1 MGSVA
6 RASNRPLAVGHRDF
20 HRETLPIRVDS
31 FETTARTEIKQLNV
45 GPIRLATR
53 GPSLLWHGA
62 NGVVQMATHPLGFDG
77 ASDADQMRWLHG
89 FRRLLDGL
97 DAPLQVVIETE
108 PGSGGD
114 DTIALPTP
122 RDFDDMRGADL
133 RFVELMSRS
142 PSAHRRLTSL
152 VTPTS
157 NAQRLEGALREM
169 GIGFSSATPA
179 HGPTFGLE
187 RPHEFSFHAGWS
199 RSWYLERMPGTELEA
214 GWLFRLIPSGLK
226 TRLSWHADPLP
237 VAWIVDYLQ
246 RQLTNMRVSRM
257 QELSTG
263 TNDPMLAGALPNTED
278 LQRRLASSQEKAF
291 HVSVYI
297 TLVAATKQ
305 ALEEGSEEIRS
316 AARAALCELQ
326 PCTFRMLDGHL
337 ATLPACADRLAR
349 KRVLDTSVLA
359 TLFPWCGAEIQ
370 QPGGLV
376 VGSGYAS
383 GGPVLVDPFDQTRYA
398 NANIGVFGYSGAG
411 KTYLLSTLLMGSLGR
426 GIQVYVIDPEHEYGN
441 LARHL
446 GGIDVQLALGSG
458 HSLNVLDLR
467 PSERRDESWLGAATA
482 DAVDLCATICG
493 GLDEAERAVVE
504 AAVRAAYH
512 AAEQPVLSD
521 VAMLL
526 PNDSRAFAILQRWVN
541 GSLGQMFS
549 APTNIDLE
557 APIVVFGMRELRDE
571 LIPPV
576 HFLLAEA
583 LWTRIKRKDRRRML
597 VVDELGLLFED
608 PTIRRFVVN
617 LARRIRKYDGSLVF
631 ATQNPGDL
639 LSTDAGAVVA
649 TNPALLF
656 LGAQR
661 PGEAAKLESAFHLS
675 PRQRAFLEAAKRG
688 DFLLS
693 AGPDRLTVRVQAPG
707 WQEEAMRLAR
717 HTARPPP
724 ITGRL
729 NRVRRVLHYR
739 LYGLPEQRLERVHA
753 QFEALAGARTW
764 RCEPPWVASSYS
776 RGLFEMEYFRHLKN
790 EDVVNTT
797 AAGFVKMAGDETDAL
812 IVAIFMRDLS
822 AEYGIKTTLKDEDHP
837 LAKLRRLEFDHGR
850 LPNGQSLEE
859 VLAKRPVIKKVQ
871 GERILFYPPTF
882 RLHSQSPP
890 SPEWAYAL
898 FGIRAYA
905 PTLLEAEQEALKILR
920 GFGHL
925 AG

>member
-1 MGSVA
+1 MECAPSESAHSISTEGSEG
-6 RASNRPLAVGHRDF
+6 S
-20 HRETLPIRVDS
+20 
-31 FETTARTEIKQLNV
+31 EIKRLTL
-45 GPIRLATR
+45 GPVRVVER
-53 GPSLLWHGA
+53 GPSVLWDGA
-62 NGVVQMATHPLGFDG
+62 RDIVQLATNPIGFDG
-77 ASDADQMRWLHG
+77 AAEADRARWLNA

-97 DAPLQVVIETE
+97 DAPLQVLIETE
-108 PGSGGD
+108 PGSGDGA
-114 DTIALPTP
+114 TETAPQP
-122 RDFDDMRGADL
+122 RDFDEMRSADMW
-133 RFVELMSRS
+133 FVEHVAQS
-142 PSAHRRLTSL
+142 PSAHRRLMSL
-152 VTPTS
+152 TI
-157 NAQRLEGALREM
+157 ADGHAARLESALREM
-169 GIGFSSATPA
+169 GVAFSTTKAPRGTV
-179 HGPTFGLE
+179 FGEE
-187 RPHEFSFHAGWS
+187 RPHHLAIPEGWS
-199 RSWYLERMPGTELEA
+199 RTWYVHRMPGTELEA
-214 GWLFRLIPSGLK
+214 GWLFRLIPPSLK
-226 TRLSWHADPLP
+226 VRLAWHADPLP

-246 RQLTNMRVSRM
+246 RQLTNMRASRM
-257 QELSTG
+257 QELSAG

-297 TLVAATKQ
+297 TLIAVTKQ
-305 ALEEGSEEIRS
+305 SLEEGSERMHA
-316 AARAALCELQ
+316 AARATLCELQ

-337 ATLPACADRLAR
+337 ATLPAGTDRLVR
-349 KRVLDTSVLA
+349 RRVLDTSALV
-359 TLFPWCGAEIQ
+359 TLFPWSGADLQ
-370 QPGGLV
+370 QAGGVV
-376 VGSGYAS
+376 VGRNCVSGA
-383 GGPVLVDPFDQTRYA
+383 PVLVDPFDQHRHA

-426 GIQVYVIDPEHEYGN
+426 GTQVYVIDPEHEYGS
-441 LARHL
+441 LALRL

-467 PSERRDESWLGAATA
+467 PSNRRDESWLGAATA
-482 DAVDLCATICG
+482 DPVDLCATICG
-493 GLDEAERAVVE
+493 GLEESERAIIE
-504 AAVRAAYH
+504 AAVRAAYSTTP
-512 AAEQPVLSD
+512 QPLLRD
-521 VAMLL
+521 VASLL
-526 PNDSRAFAILQRWVN
+526 PDASRVAAILRRWVH

-549 APTNIDLE
+549 APTNIDLD

-571 LIPPV
+571 MVAPV

-597 VVDELGLLFED
+597 IVDELGLLFED
-608 PTIRRFVVN
+608 PTIRRFVVS

-639 LSTDAGAVVA
+639 LSSEQGAVVA

-661 PGEAAKLESAFHLS
+661 PGEAAKLENAFHLS
-675 PRQRAFLEAAKRG
+675 PRQRAFLEAARRG

-693 AGPDRLTVRVQAPG
+693 AGPDRLTVRVQAPP

-717 HTARPPP
+717 EAARPPP

-729 NRVRRVLHYR
+729 NLVRRVLHYR
-739 LYGLPEQRLERVHA
+739 LYRLPEQRLERVHA
-753 QFEALAGARTW
+753 QFEALAAARTW
-764 RCEPPWVASSYS
+764 RCERPWVASSHS

-790 EDVVNTT
+790 EDIAHTS
-797 AAGFVKMAGDETDAL
+797 AAGFAKMAGDETDAL
-812 IVAIFMRDLS
+812 IIAIFMRDLS